1 MYTSELKNWSDC
13 KMFRE
18 CPVWTS
24 AFEWIENHGHDSQ
37 DGFHYDFADKSMFAS
52 VMTYDLKDRNETKYE
67 SHKHTIDLQFTLS
80 GCEGIEYMPIHL
92 LNPVGDY
99 IEDKDFQFYETP
111 NLSNSYGMVNN
122 YEGHFCILWPSD
134 GHMPQ
139 MKTNNCECVRKLV
152 VKIPVA
158 SV

>member
-13 KMFRE
+13 KMFSE

-24 AFEWIENHGHDSQ
+24 AFEWIENNGHNSQ
-37 DGFHYDFADKSMFAS
+37 DGFHYDFSVKSMFAR

-67 SHKHTIDLQFTLS
+67 SHKRTIDLQFTLS
-80 GCEGIEYMPIHL
+80 GCEGIEYMPTHL
-92 LNPVGDY
+92 LNPLGDY

-111 NLSNSYGMVNN
+111 NLFKSYGMVNN

-139 MKTNNCECVRKLV
+139 MKTSNCESVRKLV
-152 VKIPVA
+152 VKIPTA